1 MKSSGCLMCTGLYRE
16 NKMKSS
22 GCLMCTGLWGEQD
35 EVKWMFDVHR
45 VM

>member
-1 MKSSGCLMCTGLYRE
+1 MKS
-16 NKMKSS
+16 N

-45 VM
+45 VMGRTR